1 MVRSD
6 LCVFPAK
13 TRRTHS
19 ISWCTNG
26 WLRGLAMKERIALFT
41 VFSLL
46 LPPPMPRAAA
56 QTPAAKPAT
65 PATQTAPP
73 AKPATTAAKPAAPAP
88 PQPPDPDGG
97 WPRNYTTKSGAALV
111 VYQPQIASWDN
122 QTHAVAFAAVSYALP
137 GAEKPAMGTIKLE
150 ANTRVAVSD
159 RLVSFTDFAITES
172 NFPTLSRDQ
181 VRTAVEELTNGIPKD
196 ERVIALD
203 RVLASID
210 KSQII
215 PKNVEGRKADP
226 PTIFYSTTPAILIN
240 LDGDPIW
247 SPIKENDLKFAV
259 NTNWDLFQH
268 EPTNTFYLR
277 NGQNWLQASAYTGP
291 WKAAGDLPGSFAKLP
306 KDDQNWNEVRAAV
319 PGKKLSADKA
329 PKVFVST
336 QPSEL
341 ILLTGAPNY
350 LVVGSTQLL
359 WVSNT
364 LSDLFRLGKTGLVY
378 YLVAG
383 RWFSAPDFTGPWTF
397 ASQNMPEEFKKI
409 PLEHER
415 SRVLASVPG
424 TTQAAEAVL
433 LAQIP
438 QTARV
443 NKKTVKAPEVV
454 YQGDPKFEP
463 IDKTTVSRAVNT
475 DKDIIKVGDLYYMC
489 FQGVWFMSKTATGPW
504 EVTGSVPK
512 QIYEIPTS
520 SPSHNVTYVTVV
532 EEDDDDVEFA

>member
-1 MVRSD
+1 MR
-6 LCVFPAK
+6 
-13 TRRTHS
+13 
-19 ISWCTNG
+19 
-26 WLRGLAMKERIALFT
+26 ERIAIVT
-41 VFSLL
+41 ICSLL
-46 LPPPMPRAAA
+46 APPPAPRAVA
-56 QTPAAKPAT
+56 QTTSTKPAAK
-65 PATQTAPP
+65 TQGAAP
-73 AKPATTAAKPAAPAP
+73 AKPPAAPAQAAAKPAAAPA
-88 PQPPDPDGG
+88 QPPDPDGG
-97 WPRNYTTKSGAALV
+97 WPRTYTTKSGATLV

-122 QTHAVAFAAVSYALP
+122 QKHAVAFAAASYAVP
-137 GAEKPAMGTIKLE
+137 SAQKPALGTIKLE
-150 ANTRVAVSD
+150 ADTKVAVSD

-172 NFPTLSRDQ
+172 NFPTLSRDE
-181 VRTAVEELTNGIPKD
+181 VRTAVEELSNGIPKD

-215 PKNVEGRKADP
+215 PKNVEGIKADP
-226 PTIFYSTTPAILIN
+226 PTVFYSTTPAILVN

-259 NTNWDLFQH
+259 NTNWDLFEH
-268 EPTNTFYLR
+268 EPTKTFYLR
-277 NGQNWLQASAYTGP
+277 NGQSWMQASAYTGP

-306 KDDQNWNEVRAAV
+306 KEDQNWNEVRAAV
-319 PGKKLSADKA
+319 PGKKISNDKA

-336 QPSEL
+336 QPAEM

-364 LSDLFRLGKTGLVY
+364 QSDVFRMGKTGLVY

-397 ASQNMPEEFKKI
+397 ASQNLPEDFKKI

-463 IDKTTVSRAVNT
+463 IDKTTVARAVNT

-532 EEDDDDVEFA
+532 EEDDDDVEFATAMAFTGMMVAWGCVVW